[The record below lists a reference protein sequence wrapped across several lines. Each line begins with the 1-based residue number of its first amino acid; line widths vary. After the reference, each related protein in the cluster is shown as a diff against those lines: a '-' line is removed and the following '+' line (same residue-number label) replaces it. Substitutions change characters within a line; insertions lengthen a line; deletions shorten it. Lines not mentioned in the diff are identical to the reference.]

1 MLRFL
6 LAALLVAVPLGAGS
20 ANAQAVVFK
29 NFASFRNLVP
39 GIDFFASSRKDVS
52 PYEKPAAE
60 AVARLKEL
68 MGEDLPKGAI
78 FICSSLQQKDSIFEP
93 RVLRSGYSWSI
104 TVVTPEVRMQEMME
118 RMQAQ
123 MGDNVPAEMRDRM
136 RKRPP
141 EMMLANVEQQAA
153 ATLVLQIA
161 HAVIQTSMDENIRF
175 RSSRLDD
182 MGKSP
187 LPDWLDIG
195 IAWYAAGAK
204 ANLEFLNQNME
215 QTFPIEDILSMS
227 RPFVASSF
235 DQGGGMPGMDGGGM
249 PGMNGGGFPAGG
261 FPGGGMP
268 GMNGGGFPAGGF
280 PGGGMPGMNG
290 GGFPGGGFPGGG
302 ASGGQ
307 RASRGGGSGRS
318 GSAGGG
324 GMAQRTIPKDEQ
336 DRMLFD
342 GQSST
347 FFYFLIEKAGVEKI
361 REMIRTARDGAESRE
376 YIERPDVLGGDF
388 AKIEEE
394 WAAWVKTLK
403 S

>member
-20 ANAQAVVFK
+20 ANAQVVDFK
-29 NFASFRNLVP
+29 NFVSFRNLVP
-39 GIDFFASSRKDVS
+39 GVDFFASNRKNVS

-60 AVARLKEL
+60 AIARMREL
-68 MGEDLPKGAI
+68 LGGDLPKGAI
-78 FICSSLQQKDSIFEP
+78 FICSNVQQKDAVFEP
-93 RVLRSGYSWSI
+93 RVLRSGYRWSI
-104 TVVTPEVRMQEMME
+104 TVVTPEVRMQEVME
-118 RMQAQ
+118 RMKAQ
-123 MGDNVPAEMRDRM
+123 MGDNIPAEIRDRI
-136 RKRPP
+136 RNRPP
-141 EMMLANVEQQAA
+141 EMMAGAEQQAA
-153 ATLVLQIA
+153 STLVRQIA
-161 HAVIQTSMDENIRF
+161 HAVTQTAMDESLQF

-235 DQGGGMPGMDGGGM
+235 DQGGGGMPGMGGGGFPAGGFPGGGMPNGGGGM
-249 PGMNGGGFPAGG
+249 PGMNGGG

-280 PGGGMPGMNG
+280 PGGG
-290 GGFPGGGFPGGG
+290 FPGGG
-302 ASGGQ
+302 AQGGQ
-307 RASRGGGSGRS
+307 RASRGGGSGRP
-318 GSAGGG
+318 GGG
-324 GMAQRTIPKDEQ
+324 PGGMPQRSIPKDEQ

-347 FFYFLIEKAGVEKI
+347 FFFFLIEKAGVEKVRELI
-361 REMIRTARDGAESRE
+361 RMAREGTESRE
-376 YIERPDVLGGDF
+376 YIERPEVLGGDF
-388 AKIEEE
+388 GKIEEE
-394 WAAWVKTLK
+394 WAAWVKALK

>member
-20 ANAQAVVFK
+20 ANAQAVAFK

-39 GIDFFASSRKDVS
+39 GIDFFASSRKAVS

-60 AVARLKEL
+60 AIARLKEL
-68 MGEDLPKGAI
+68 MGEELPRGAI
-78 FICSSLQQKDSIFEP
+78 FICSNLQQKDSVFEP
-93 RVLRSGYSWSI
+93 RVLRSGYRWSI

-118 RMQAQ
+118 RMKAQ
-123 MGDNVPAEMRDRM
+123 MGDDLPAEIRNRM
-136 RKRPP
+136 RERPP
-141 EMMLANVEQQAA
+141 EMMANVEQQAA
-153 ATLVLQIA
+153 AALVQQIA
-161 HAVIQTSMDENIRF
+161 HAVTQTSMDENIQF

-195 IAWYAAGAK
+195 IAWYAAGGK

-215 QTFPIEDILSMS
+215 QTFPIEDIISMS

-235 DQGGGMPGMDGGGM
+235 DQGGGMPGT
-249 PGMNGGGFPAGG
+249 NGGG

-268 GMNGGGFPAGGF
+268 GMNGGGF

-302 ASGGQ
+302 TPGMNGGGFPGGGFSGGGRTGGQ
-307 RASRGGGSGRS
+307 RGSRGGGSGRPGS
-318 GSAGGG
+318 GGSG
-324 GMAQRTIPKDEQ
+324 GMPQRTIPKDEQ

-347 FFYFLIEKAGVEKI
+347 FFYFLMEKAGVEKV
-361 REMIRTARDGAESRE
+361 RELIRTARDGTESRD
-376 YIERPDVLGGDF
+376 YIERPDVLGDDF

-403 S
+403 P

>member
-20 ANAQAVVFK
+20 ANAQAVAFK

-39 GIDFFASSRKDVS
+39 GIDFFASSRKEVS

-60 AVARLKEL
+60 AIARLKEL
-68 MGEDLPKGAI
+68 MGEELPKGAI
-78 FICSSLQQKDSIFEP
+78 FICSNLQQKDSVFEP
-93 RVLRSGYSWSI
+93 RVLRSGYRWSI
-104 TVVTPEVRMQEMME
+104 TVVTPEVRMQ
-118 RMQAQ
+118 
-123 MGDNVPAEMRDRM
+123 DNIPAEMRDRM
-136 RKRPP
+136 RERPP
-141 EMMLANVEQQAA
+141 EMMANVEQQAA
-153 ATLVLQIA
+153 ATLVQQIA
-161 HAVIQTSMDENIRF
+161 HAVIQTSMDENIQF

-195 IAWYAAGAK
+195 IAWYAAGGK

-235 DQGGGMPGMDGGGM
+235 DQGGGGFPGGGM
-249 PGMNGGGFPAGG
+249 
-261 FPGGGMP
+261 PGGGMP
-268 GMNGGGFPAGGF
+268 GMNGGGMPPGGMNGGGFPPGGMSGGGF

-290 GGFPGGGFPGGG
+290 GGFPGGGFPAGGRT
-302 ASGGQ
+302 GGQ
-307 RASRGGGSGRS
+307 RGSRGGGSGRP
-318 GSAGGG
+318 GGG
-324 GMAQRTIPKDEQ
+324 GPGGMPQRTIPKDEQ

-347 FFYFLIEKAGVEKI
+347 FFYFLLEKAGVEKV
-361 REMIRTARDGAESRE
+361 RELIRTARDGTESRD
-376 YIERPDVLGGDF
+376 YIEQPDVLGGDF